1 MYCTSAPYNPLNCIQ
16 LQIHFIINLATFTQH
31 HINQMCM
38 FHMIFQV
45 LSLQNKKKLFTERLT
60 VNQHKETVS

>member
-1 MYCTSAPYNPLNCIQ
+1 MYCKSAPYNLLNSIQ
-16 LQIHFIINLATFTQH
+16 LQIRSIINLATFTQH

-60 VNQHKETVS
+60 VKHCKEMVS